1 MRSRANHQPWI
12 LGSAPNSSFEE
23 AEKYIKFEI
32 DIIDNGVGI
41 KQENLDK
48 LFMNFGML
56 DEHSKMNSQG
66 TGLGL
71 SICKSIVEQMGGSV
85 GVKSK
90 ENVGSTFTITMLT
103 KAKKVSNK

>member
-12 LGSAPNSSFEE
+12 LGPPDSNFEE
-23 AEKYIKFEI
+23 GEKYIKFEI

-41 KQENLDK
+41 KEENLDK

-71 SICKSIVEQMGGSV
+71 SICKSIVE
-85 GVKSK
+85 
-90 ENVGSTFTITMLT
+90 
-103 KAKKVSNK
+103 